1 MKSKNESKDRTLYV
15 FLDESGNFDFSKNGT
30 EYFIL
35 SGLSCYRPFE
45 WYSDFIDLKFNLM
58 EKFSGIE
65 EFHCSEDKQFVRDK
79 VFSILSNY
87 YQSFRVDS
95 IIVQKNKTIPSIK
108 NLKKFYPLILKIL
121 LSYIVRNYDKDE
133 ISKLIFITDELS
145 VRREKE
151 AITKGIKLHLSK
163 SFGKKPYKIFHWN
176 SKSTIGLQAVD
187 YVCWAI
193 QRKWRI
199 QDSRS
204 YDLIKRSI
212 QSEFDVFKSGEKEY
226 Y

>member
-1 MKSKNESKDRTLYV
+1 MKSKNESKDRVLYV

-30 EYFIL
+30 KYFIL

-65 EFHCSEDKQFVRDK
+65 EFHCSEDKQFVRNQ

-87 YQSFRVDS
+87 QKFFRVDS
-95 IIVQKNKTIPSIK
+95 VIVQKNKTNPLIQNSGK
-108 NLKKFYPLILKIL
+108 LYPLILRIL

-133 ISKLIFITDELS
+133 ILKLIFITDELP
-145 VRREKE
+145 VKREKE
-151 AITKGIKLHLSK
+151 AITKGIKLHLSE

-193 QRKWRI
+193 QRKWNM
-199 QDSRS
+199 QDPRS
-204 YDLIKRSI
+204 YDLVKRSI
-212 QSEFDVFKSGEKEY
+212 QSEFDVFKSGEDEY